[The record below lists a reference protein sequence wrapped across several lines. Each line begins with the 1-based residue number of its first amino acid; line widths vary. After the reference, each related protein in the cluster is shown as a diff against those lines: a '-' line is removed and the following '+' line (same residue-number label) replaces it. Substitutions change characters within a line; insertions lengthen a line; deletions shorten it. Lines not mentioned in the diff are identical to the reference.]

1 MAQLDPNQYK
11 AVWKHKT
18 PLNSDYLNIL
28 LEGQEPGLVS
38 LPTITSGE
46 SGVTVGPFSAFVQP
60 VDENENY
67 LPNEII
73 KVVVTQDTLVTV
85 VRDTDGTA
93 KTRGIGLK
101 VVKTGTETRI
111 LIDAVDAAGC
121 AGYKGIFIASV
132 LYPQG
137 TSDCWA
143 TTNGAD
149 FSDLLLTKLGYDP
162 SFWVSPVSPRRNV
175 GYKANVNDLISLW
188 EIRFHNDIYDNI
200 LPNDH
205 NWSFD
210 TFPILPMI
218 NQGGYTLPAVGFS
231 SSEVASNHSCWD
243 LSSTSLIDIEYLYV
257 YLKRTTY
264 TNDNPIALGLG
275 GGHLIHSGAY
285 QHEDYSTSVYPSNSI
300 PMVYLTTANTTN
312 IYESGIKPMK
322 TFYGLY
328 INVSSDTLQ
337 IN

>member
-38 LPTITSGE
+38 LPTITPGE

-85 VRDTDGTA
+85 VRDVDNTA

-101 VVKTGTETRI
+101 VVKTETETRI
-111 LIDAVDAAGC
+111 SIDAVDAAGC
-121 AGYKGIFIASV
+121 PYYKGIFIASV
-132 LYPQG
+132 LYPQD
-137 TSDCWA
+137 TQDCWA

-162 SFWVSPVSPRRNV
+162 SFWASPVSPRRNV

-188 EIRFHNDIYDNI
+188 EIRFHNDNMKSTQTDYSLNGTKGAVPFISI
-200 LPNDH
+200 
-205 NWSFD
+205 
-210 TFPILPMI
+210 
-218 NQGGYTLPAVGFS
+218 GGYMICIFRINDNNFNLYNAYSTTTYSIIIMLASNWDRNNGSYMSLTSTEVS
-231 SSEVASNHSCWD
+231 SRSSEYVGILATTNLIPMAAITSDNTSNH
-243 LSSTSLIDIEYLYV
+243 I
-257 YLKRTTY
+257 
-264 TNDNPIALGLG
+264 
-275 GGHLIHSGAY
+275 
-285 QHEDYSTSVYPSNSI
+285 
-300 PMVYLTTANTTN
+300 ANTYVDEIRAAKLLTN
-312 IYESGIKPMK
+312 LKIDVTNNELRIE
-322 TFYGLY
+322 
-328 INVSSDTLQ
+328 
-337 IN
+337 